1 MGIPSG
7 DYNGTTSF
15 LREDDRQDAAMCRAE
30 RDLYAH
36 EARERRPHVLGQR
49 LPSSPRL

>member
-1 MGIPSG
+1 MEIPSG

-15 LREDDRQDAAMCRAE
+15 LREDHRQDAATCRTE

-36 EARERRPHVLGQR
+36 EDPRARAA
-49 LPSSPRL
+49 PRL